1 MNSFWERALQNNALE
16 VIFDILKRELDA
28 ETRRKSSEI
37 AKFAAVK
44 DNPTAKAKLE
54 QDSGLT
60 VDICCRILGE
70 VICDSNKTAMHQ
82 LGKKNSVYGENKLGL
97 LFNDPSKKWKS
108 GGAGCCPVDAII
120 VHPTDATALLGD
132 CKFGLK
138 SENARIVKNSDQ
150 YNKEFGRKFES
161 VGGFLRDYDN
171 VNRKHEMLLIV
182 TSAMAPLL
190 INRFDDFK
198 LDPNCAGIPY
208 EKIVICSVDDI
219 EAKIAQ
225 YL

>member
-1 MNSFWERALQNNALE
+1 MNTFWERAKKNNALE

-28 ETRRKSSEI
+28 ETSRKSAEI

-44 DNPTAKAKLE
+44 DNPTGKIKLK

-70 VICDSNKTAMHQ
+70 VISDANKITGHQ
-82 LGKKNSVYGENKLGL
+82 LTTKNSVYGENKLGL
-97 LFNDPSKKWKS
+97 LFNDPSKKWCAGGS
-108 GGAGCCPVDAII
+108 GCYPVDAII
-120 VHPTDATALLGD
+120 VYPTDATALLGD

-138 SENARIVKNSDQ
+138 SEKAWIVRNSNQ
-150 YNKEFGRKFES
+150 YNKEFGRKFDS
-161 VGGFLRDYDN
+161 VGSFLLNYDN
-171 VNRKHEMLLIV
+171 VNRKREMLLIV

-198 LDPNCAGIPY
+198 LDPNCAGIPSD
-208 EKIVICSVDDI
+208 KIVVCSVEDI
-219 EAKIAQ
+219 ESKIEQ